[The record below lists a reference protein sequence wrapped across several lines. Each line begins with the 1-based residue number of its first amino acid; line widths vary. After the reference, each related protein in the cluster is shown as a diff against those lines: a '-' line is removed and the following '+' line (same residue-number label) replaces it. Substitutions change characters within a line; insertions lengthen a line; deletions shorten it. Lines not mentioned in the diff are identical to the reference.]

1 MSGHSK
7 WTQIKRQKAVT
18 DQRRG
23 NMFTKL
29 ANTISVVTR
38 QGGKDPTMNFRLRMA
53 IDKAKEA
60 NMPNENIERAIARGA
75 GEIEGVTIEE
85 VMYEAFGPHG
95 TALIIDVTTDNKNRS
110 ASEIRSILAKYN
122 GTLGNTG
129 SVGYMFSRKGVVRV
143 SKNGITDKDEF
154 TLKIIDA
161 GADDIV
167 EEEEGFSIYAQPAD
181 LQKVTQA
188 IEQAGLTPASTGLEM
203 VPTTKVSLPNEP
215 AKEQI
220 NKLLE
225 DLEACDDVSD
235 YFTNAEL

>member
-7 WTQIKRQKAVT
+7 WAQIKRQKAVS
-18 DQRRG
+18 DNRRG
-23 NMFTKL
+23 NLFTKL
-29 ANTISVVTR
+29 ANAVSVAAR

-53 IDKAKEA
+53 IDKAKVS

-85 VMYEAFGPHG
+85 VTYEGFGPHG
-95 TALIIDVTTDNKNRS
+95 TAIIIDVTTDNKNRS
-110 ASEIRSILAKYN
+110 ATEIRSILAKYN

-129 SVGYMFSRKGVVRV
+129 SVSYMFTRKGAIRI
-143 SKNGITDKDEF
+143 SKTNIKDKEEF
-154 TLKIIDA
+154 TLKMIDA

-167 EEEEGFSIYAQPAD
+167 EEDEGFSVYTAPAD
-181 LQKVTQA
+181 VQKVGQA
-188 IEQAGLTPASTGLEM
+188 IEREGFTLDATGVEM
-203 VPTTKVSLPNEP
+203 LPMNKVVPPNEA

-220 NKLLE
+220 YKLLE
-225 DLEACDDVSD
+225 ELEANDDVSD

>member
-38 QGGKDPTMNFRLRMA
+38 QGGKDPSMNFRLRMA
-53 IDKAKEA
+53 IDKAKA
-60 NMPNENIERAIARGA
+60 SNMPNENIERAIARGA

-85 VMYEAFGPHG
+85 VVYEAFGPYG
-95 TALIIDVTTDNKNRS
+95 VALIIDVTTDNKNRT

-129 SVGYMFSRKGVVRV
+129 SVGYMFSRKGVIRV

-167 EEEEGFSIYAQPAD
+167 EEEEGFTIYAQPSE
-181 LQKVTQA
+181 LQKIAQSV
-188 IEQAGLTPASTGLEM
+188 EQLGLKTASTGLEM
-203 VPTTKVSLPNEP
+203 VPTTRVSLPNE
-215 AKEQI
+215 ASKETLF
-220 NKLLE
+220 KLLE
-225 DLEACDDVSD
+225 ELEANDDVSD